1 MDEGG
6 PKEKVERV
14 ENTPDAFP
22 LEKKGWTI
30 FHCCRRRRQKKI
42 KKFVQYIQISDSL

>member
-22 LEKKGWTI
+22 LEKKGGQFFI
-30 FHCCRRRRQKKI
+30 FVEDGGRKR
-42 KKFVQYIQISDSL
+42 